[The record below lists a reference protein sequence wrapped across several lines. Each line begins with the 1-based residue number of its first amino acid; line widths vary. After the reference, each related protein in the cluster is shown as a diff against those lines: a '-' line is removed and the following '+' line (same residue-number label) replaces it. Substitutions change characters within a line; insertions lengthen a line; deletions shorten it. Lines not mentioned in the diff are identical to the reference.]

1 MTTRDIRGHEEVPH
15 TADWALRI
23 WAEDLPALF
32 AEAAAG
38 MASLSG
44 VKLEAGSRTLR
55 MFELDAPDEESMLVA
70 FLSELLYLQE
80 QEQLGFDRLQ
90 VQVDGTRLTAKL
102 ELADIASVAKPI
114 KAVTFHNLKIAHA
127 AQGCQVEIVFD
138 V

>member
-1 MTTRDIRGHEEVPH
+1 MTTTETRGHEEVPH
-15 TADWALRI
+15 TADWALRV
-23 WAEDLPALF
+23 WAEDLPSLF

-44 VKLEAGSRTLR
+44 VKLEAGPRTVR
-55 MFELDAPDEESMLVA
+55 TFGLDAPDDEGLLVA

-80 QEQLGFDRLQ
+80 QERLGFDRLQ
-90 VQVDGTRLTAKL
+90 VQVDGTRLTAQL
-102 ELADIASVAKPI
+102 ELAGIGSVAKPI

-127 AQGCQVEIVFD
+127 EGGCQVEIVFD